1 MPIPELM
8 RNGTLPPGL
17 HAATLSEIVERY
29 GAGSEAWERQARL
42 LQLIVEAALYY
53 RTIKRILVWGSF
65 VTSKLEPNDLD
76 YSIVVGRAY
85 TLERIAEPHRR
96 FLVPIEARQF
106 YGVDKNYLT
115 IHDYPLDKYIE
126 LIDFLGMIRGKSA
139 ERCGILEISLRG
151 EVGEQR

>member
-8 RNGTLPPGL
+8 LNGILPPGL
-17 HAATLSEIVERY
+17 HAATLTEIAARY
-29 GAGSEAWERQARL
+29 GTSSEARTRQARL
-42 LQLIVEAALYY
+42 LRLIVEAALQYP
-53 RTIKRILVWGSF
+53 TIKRILVWGSF

-76 YSIVVGRAY
+76 YSLVVARAY
-85 TLERIAEPHRR
+85 DLERIAEPHRR
-96 FLVPIEARQF
+96 FLVPFEARQF

-126 LIDFLGMIRGKSA
+126 LIDFLGMIRGRPA

-151 EVGEQR
+151 EIGE